1 MLIGPDQHIRFQVE
15 PERRHRL
22 LLALDDI
29 SVTEQKMD
37 QIQAYEQQRRKQ
49 EPWLFS

>member
-1 MLIGPDQHIRFQVE
+1 VE

-37 QIQAYEQQRRKQ
+37 QIQVYEQQRREQ